1 MMPSA
6 NNDPGI
12 FMVDDWN
19 ESGNWVW
26 ITKSLKK
33 KKTILIVK
41 SKWKLYILMMSQ
53 GVVLCFESQLMIRQY
68 SEWKLLNALEPLE
81 YGFC

>member
-12 FMVDDWN
+12 FMVDDT
-19 ESGNWVW
+19 ETSQATEYELLKV
-26 ITKSLKK
+26 KK